1 MKIAARIQTRDPLV
15 VFSTRESP
23 LLPAPPPPLAR
34 KAMLTPLP
42 SIHSYSS
49 EFPQPPAHLFPIL
62 MTATALLAECP
73 GAPHLHSLLSVLYEC
88 AIPHTWQFL

>member
-1 MKIAARIQTRDPLV
+1 MKISARIQTRDPLV

-23 LLPAPPPPLAR
+23 LLPAPRPPQAW
-34 KAMLTPLP
+34 KMTLTPLP

-62 MTATALLAECP
+62 TAATAVLAEYP